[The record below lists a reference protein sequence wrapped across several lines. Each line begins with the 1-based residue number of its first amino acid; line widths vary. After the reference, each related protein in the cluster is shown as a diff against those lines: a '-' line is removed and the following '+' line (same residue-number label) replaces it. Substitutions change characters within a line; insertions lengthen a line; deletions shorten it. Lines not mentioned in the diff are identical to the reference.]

1 MHPLFSDR
9 EIRAVAVFLPLALLM
24 IGGFALLRS
33 KADPDFAR
41 RIEATMETPL
51 VPPAD
56 PEPFDPNTAD
66 FDQLLHLGLTKSE
79 AVALLHFRAAGKTF
93 RIPEDV
99 ALCRGLSDSAFRR
112 IRPLIRIGRQ
122 FAFIPARQNSAAPA
136 LPLSPF
142 RVDTVSARYLCAT
155 GLLTQR
161 QAETFIRWRDS
172 HPLLDLDDVRRSY
185 VIGDSLAAVLAPYL
199 LFPAP
204 ACPVPAL
211 PLDLNSADSAALLAL
226 RGVGPATAGR
236 IVAYRRR
243 LGGFV
248 RPEQL
253 AEIPGITESNYEKIS
268 QQIRCDSCNIRKIHI
283 NFAPRERLRNHPYF
297 DREVLRKLLKARQ
310 LKGGWSTA
318 EEFRQT
324 RILDSETTARL
335 IPYLDFGFPSGSD
348 IRHDSASG
356 DDPQSTTRCGTLGEL
371 PAPAPKNHGVD
382 SIFSIF

>member
-1 MHPLFSDR
+1 
-9 EIRAVAVFLPLALLM
+9 LLM

-33 KADPDFAR
+33 KADPDLAR
-41 RIEATMETPL
+41 RIEAVMETPQE
-51 VPPAD
+51 PPAA
-56 PEPFDPNTAD
+56 PVPFDPNTAD
-66 FDQLLHLGLTKSE
+66 FDELLRLGLTKSE

-99 ALCRGLSDSAFRR
+99 ALCRGVSDSAFRR
-112 IRPLIRIGRQ
+112 IRPFIRIGRQ
-122 FAFIPARQNSAAPA
+122 FAFTPARQSARQRTAPPQ
-136 LPLSPF
+136 PLSPF
-142 RVDTVSARYLCAT
+142 RIDTVSARYLCAT
-155 GLLTQR
+155 GVLSPR

-185 VIGDSLAAVLAPYL
+185 VVGDSLADILAPYL

-204 ACPVPAL
+204 ARSAPSL
-211 PLDLNSADSAALLAL
+211 PLDINSADSVALLAL
-226 RGVGPATAGR
+226 RGIGPATAGR

-248 RPEQL
+248 RAEQL
-253 AEIPGITESNYEKIS
+253 AEIPGIAESRYEEIS

-297 DREVLRKLLKARQ
+297 DRDVLRKLLKARQ

-318 EEFRQT
+318 EEFGQA

-335 IPYLDFGFPSGSD
+335 IPYLDFGCPSGSD
-348 IRHDSASG
+348 IRHNPASG
-356 DDPQSTTRCGTLGEL
+356 GDPQSTTRCGSTGEL
-371 PAPAPKNHGVD
+371 QVPAPKNHGVD
-382 SIFSIF
+382 STFSIFLKLKRISL

>member
-1 MHPLFSDR
+1 MQPLFSDR
-9 EIRAVAVFLPLALLM
+9 EIRAVAVFLPLALLT

-33 KADPDFAR
+33 KADPDSAR
-41 RIEATMETPL
+41 RIEAAMETPQ
-51 VPPAD
+51 VPPAA

-66 FDQLLHLGLTKSE
+66 FDELLRLGLTKSE
-79 AVALLHFRAAGKTF
+79 AVTLLHFRAAGKTF

-112 IRPLIRIGRQ
+112 IRPFIRIGRQ
-122 FAFIPARQNSAAPA
+122 FAFPSADRPGRPDVAPA
-136 LPLSPF
+136 LPLAPF
-142 RVDTVSARYLCAT
+142 RIDTVSARYLRAT
-155 GLLTQR
+155 GVLSQR

-185 VIGDSLAAVLAPYL
+185 VIGDSLAAVLAPYI

-204 ACPVPAL
+204 AHTQPAAL
-211 PLDLNSADSAALLAL
+211 PDLNSADSAALLAI
-226 RGVGPATAGR
+226 RGIGPKTAGR
-236 IVAYRRR
+236 ILVYRQL

-248 RPEQL
+248 RTEQL

-283 NFAPRERLRNHPYF
+283 NFATSKQLENHPYF
-297 DREVLRKLLKARQ
+297 DRTVLRKLLKARQ

-318 EEFRQT
+318 EEFVQA

-348 IRHDSASG
+348 IPQDPIPGEA
-356 DDPQSTTRCGTLGEL
+356 PQSAARCGSAGGLQV
-371 PAPAPKNHGVD
+371 PAP
-382 SIFSIF
+382 